1 MLYLTGNSE
10 NIIYTNVSVNK
21 ELSNPT
27 YLMSLTHQQ
36 TGKNWTFIPQNITP
50 QSGSP
55 YNSRYDIFKF
65 NLVDE
70 NTPEDLTGGTLSWY
84 YQNTPAQV
92 YQDSRYAGSDKWY
105 LLEFPIVDGLFGVI
119 QPKYDFS
126 DENIEIT
133 GATMT
138 LDGQSLTVSTIQQQT
153 AYGQNTWLIQSS
165 INGANLDL
173 DGLLS
178 VEAETN
184 SGTTLTKEWY
194 VTSMNKISDVQ
205 PWTLYGYEN
214 RTDITGKSL
223 PVTHLNTPNIEVDE
237 IGEFRYSIWEQLN
250 PINLDTSLAYNKLEV
265 GLAYITELFTD
276 VFYDDGETS
285 EVYDPDLDYPSP
297 TPSVTPTMTPTPTPS
312 ATASPTPTP
321 SATPT
326 LTPTPSSTPLNP
338 TGHTEADAYLTAVV
352 DAGGTGITPTISAAT
367 RTFYNTLMTNGLYD
381 KLIAF
386 YPFMGGTAGSHKFN
400 GKDPQDT
407 DGAFRLTFY
416 GGVTHDSDGFTPN
429 GSNGYADTH
438 LLPLD
443 YIDENN
449 GSLGSYIQTTATT
462 KSYPC
467 EIGTTYYNQ
476 QMLLRNKNNS
486 NLLGSLYAG
495 WNNPGTSPLLDG
507 MIVISRT
514 SSDSA
519 DTGYYQQGSLTYSG
533 APNTSPITGIV
544 YPVFIGAANLRGLG
558 GNDYSDRTQ
567 SFTFVGYGLTDSEVN
582 TLSSAVNTLQ
592 TALSRNTY

>member
-92 YQDSRYAGSDKWY
+92 YQDSRYAGTDKWY
-105 LLEFPIVDGLFGVI
+105 LLEFPIVDGILGVI
-119 QPKYDFS
+119 QPRYDFS

-138 LDGQSLTVSTIQQQT
+138 LDGQSLPIATIQQQT
-153 AYGQNTWLIQSS
+153 AYGQNTWLIQATM
-165 INGANLDL
+165 NGANLDL
-173 DGLLS
+173 KGLLS

-223 PVTHLNTPNIEVDE
+223 PVTHLKTPNIEVDE

-297 TPSVTPTMTPTPTPS
+297 TPSVTPTMTPTPSVTSTPQPTSTPS
-312 ATASPTPTP
+312 
-321 SATPT
+321 
-326 LTPTPSSTPLNP
+326 
-338 TGHTEADAYLTAVV
+338 V
-352 DAGGTGITPTISAAT
+352 TPTISLT
-367 RTFYNTLMTNGLYD
+367 PSVTPSTFSPDSISGLTMWYDFDDTSTMTL
-381 KLIAF
+381 
-386 YPFMGGTAGSHKFN
+386 
-400 GKDPQDT
+400 
-407 DGAFRLTFY
+407 
-416 GGVTHDSDGFTPN
+416 
-429 GSNGYADTH
+429 
-438 LLPLD
+438 
-443 YIDENN
+443 N
-449 GSLGSYIQTTATT
+449 GSLIEQINDQSGNDFHLTANSGSEPTLSTDLTYGGNNVGVFDGSTTEMFHNLVTTYTGMTGHSFYYVFKMEEISGGNQQAPYQVLNDVGGDEDRFWGTFYESTDRFRTHTDSMEANFQPYTTFTTEYPYILLKGRVYDNGAGGSVVDIEMNDTSPSSTAT
-462 KSYPC
+462 
-467 EIGTTYYNQ
+467 GTYDLEQFNKVGVGGRIDVINNDE
-476 QMLLRNKNNS
+476 MLGNW
-486 NLLGSLYAG
+486 GE
-495 WNNPGTSPLLDG
+495 
-507 MIVISRT
+507 
-514 SSDSA
+514 
-519 DTGYYQQGSLTYSG
+519 
-533 APNTSPITGIV
+533 
-544 YPVFIGAANLRGLG
+544 FIF
-558 GNDYSDRTQ
+558 YDRK
-567 SFTFVGYGLTDSEVN
+567 LTDSEENQVI
-582 TLSSAVNTLQ
+582 
-592 TALSRNTY
+592 TYLKNKWNYTNW